1 MKNTFLSLLIIFS
14 ISLGSLAQKTDLSY
28 YLPKETHYNSEIPKP
43 SDIIGHEVGE
53 WHISHDRLV
62 NYMYAIANASDRI
75 SIKETG
81 RTHEG
86 RPLLILTITSPKN
99 HSKIE
104 EIREEHLTLSDPSL
118 NGDISGM
125 PTVVYM
131 GYSIHGNEP
140 SGSNASLLAVY
151 HLAAAQGN
159 EIEELLDNVVVL
171 LDPSFN
177 PDGLNR
183 FASWANTNK
192 SKNEVLDVNNREQNE
207 PWPRGRTNHYWFD
220 LNRDW
225 LPLQQPESQARM
237 VTFQNWK
244 PNILTDHHEMGSN
257 STFFFQ
263 PGIPSRNNP
272 LTPSNTY
279 VLTGK
284 IAQYHAKALDE
295 IGSLYYSKENFD
307 DFYYGK
313 GSTYPDINGGVG
325 ILFEQASSR
334 GHARNTANGVL
345 KFPFTIRNQFTTTLS
360 TLKAAK
366 ELRIDLLS
374 HQKEFYKSALQL
386 ASSDAVKAYVFDDK
400 DPIKLNEF
408 VKIFERHKIDVNVLT
423 KSVGGINK
431 GGFVVSTNQ
440 PQYRLIKAIFEKR
453 TTFQDSLFYDVSAWT
468 LPLAFNIKYAE
479 VSGKAFTPSLIGDK
493 YKAIQRNGTV
503 VGDQSNYAYAFEW
516 NNYNAPKLLYLLQSK
531 GIKCKVALTSFS
543 SVEDKSFNSGTIIVA
558 VQNQVLNE
566 GSLHQLLVSSAND
579 TGVDVYVLKS
589 GYTSGVNLGSPQ
601 IVSLKKPSVA
611 IITGNGVSSY
621 DAGETWH
628 LLDTRMNVP
637 VSRVG
642 IETFNSRDMSRYT
655 TIVMVNGS
663 YEKMD
668 RIKMQTWIK
677 NGGNIIAMKSAAK
690 WLSTNGMNSARFKP
704 QEKDSSE
711 VRKPYN
717 EYANSSGAQ
726 VVGGAIFEATID
738 TTHPIAFGLPNSTI
752 PVFRNSTSF
761 MEYSKNSYATPITY
775 TNQPL
780 LSGYISSENLE
791 KLKNTAVVNVSVFG
805 AGKIISFTDNP
816 NFRAFWYGTNKLFLN
831 SLFFVDIINPATA
844 R

>member
-1 MKNTFLSLLIIFS
+1 MIGI
-14 ISLGSLAQKTDLSY
+14 AQQLDINY
-28 YLPKETHYNSEIPKP
+28 YLPKNVHYNQDIPKP

-62 NYMYAIANASDRI
+62 NYMYAISKASDRVT
-75 SIKETG
+75 IKETG

-86 RPLLILTITSPKN
+86 RPLLLLTITSPQN
-99 HSKIE
+99 QGKIE
-104 EIREEHLTLSDPSL
+104 EIRKEHLKLSDPSQ
-118 NGDISGM
+118 NGDVTNM

-140 SGSNASLLAVY
+140 SGSNASLLAAY
-151 HLAAAQGN
+151 HLAAAEGT
-159 EIEELLDNVVVL
+159 EIEELLSNVVIL
-171 LDPSFN
+171 LDPSYN

-192 SKNEVLDVNNREQNE
+192 SKTEVLNINNREQNE
-207 PWPRGRTNHYWFD
+207 AWPGGRTNHYWFD

-237 VTFQNWK
+237 VTFQQWK

-279 VLTGK
+279 VLTEK
-284 IAQYHAKALDE
+284 IAQYHAKALDN
-295 IGSLYYSKENFD
+295 IGSLYYSKESFD

-313 GSTYPDINGGVG
+313 GSSYPDVNGGVG

-345 KFPFTIRNQFTTTLS
+345 KFPFTIKNQFTTTLS

-366 ELRIDLLS
+366 ELRTELLN
-374 HQKEFYKSALQL
+374 HQKEFYKSSLQL
-386 ASSDAVKAYVFDDK
+386 AASDILKAYVFDDD

-408 VKIFERHKIDVNVLT
+408 VRILESHKIEVNKLT
-423 KSVGGINK
+423 KSTKGIGK
-431 GGFVVSTNQ
+431 DGFIVSMNQ

-468 LPLAFNIKYAE
+468 LPLAFNLKYAE
-479 VSGKAFTPSLIGDK
+479 VAGKSFTPSLVGEK
-493 YKAIQRNGTV
+493 YESIKRRGTV
-503 VGDQSNYAYAFEW
+503 IGEKTNYAYAFEW
-516 NNYNAPKLLYLLQSK
+516 NNYNAPKLLHLLQSK
-531 GIKCKVALTSFS
+531 GIKGKVALTPFTSA
-543 SVEDKSFNSGTIIVA
+543 DGKKFNLGTIIIP
-558 VQNQVLNE
+558 VQNQNITE
-566 GSLHQLLVSSAND
+566 GSLYQFLISSAND
-579 TGVDVYVLKS
+579 TGVDVYALKS

-601 IVSLKKPSVA
+601 IVGLKKPTVA
-611 IITGNGVSSY
+611 IITGRGVSSY

-628 LLDTRMNVP
+628 LLDTRMDIP

-642 IETFNSRDMSRYT
+642 IETFNTNDMSGFT
-655 TIVMVNGS
+655 TLVMVNGS
-663 YEKMD
+663 YGKLD
-668 RIKMQTWIK
+668 KLKLQNWIQ
-677 NGGNIIAMKSAAK
+677 NGGTIIAMKSAAN
-690 WLSTNGMNSARFKP
+690 WLSEIGLNTAKFKK

-711 VRKPYN
+711 VRKPYGD
-717 EYANSSGAQ
+717 YSNSNGAQ
-726 VVGGAIFEATID
+726 YIGGAIFEASID
-738 TTHPIAFGLPNSTI
+738 ATHPISFGLSGSTI
-752 PVFRNSTSF
+752 PVFRNSTLF
-761 MEYSKNSYATPITY
+761 MEYSNSSYATPITY
-775 TNQPL
+775 SNQPL
-780 LSGYISSENLE
+780 LSGYISNKNLE
-791 KLKNTAVVNVSVFG
+791 KLKKTAVVNVSVFG
-805 AGKIISFTDNP
+805 SGKIISFTDNP

-831 SLFFVDIINPATA
+831 SLFFANIINPATA